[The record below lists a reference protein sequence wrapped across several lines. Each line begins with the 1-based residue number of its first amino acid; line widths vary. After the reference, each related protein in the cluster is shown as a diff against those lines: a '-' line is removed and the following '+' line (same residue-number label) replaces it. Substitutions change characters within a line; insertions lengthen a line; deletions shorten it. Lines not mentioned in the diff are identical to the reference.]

1 MTGDTFSRSRSFW
14 WESTFSMRTDIFK
27 SKSNSKFKLTKP
39 RLRLSLS
46 NLYMLWKYAICVVM
60 FAKYDS
66 FARYDGRVLLLL
78 LLISTPLLRI
88 RSLWHFFPDLIA
100 KEMIYLRIDL
110 VHWLRLIVR
119 VSQKVAKVKHIA
131 NMNQLLA

>member
-1 MTGDTFSRSRSFW
+1 MTGDTFSMSRSFW

-46 NLYMLWKYAICVVM
+46 NLDMLWKYAICVVM

-88 RSLWHFFPDLIA
+88 RSLWHFFLDLIA